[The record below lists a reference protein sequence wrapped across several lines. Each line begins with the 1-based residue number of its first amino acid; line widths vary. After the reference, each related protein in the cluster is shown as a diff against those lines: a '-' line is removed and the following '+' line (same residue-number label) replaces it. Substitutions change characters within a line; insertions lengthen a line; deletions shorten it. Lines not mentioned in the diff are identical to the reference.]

1 MILLC
6 LALIPFLVG
15 NGVSC
20 RLMVLDLG
28 EFMGLDGRETGS
40 ENAVNG
46 RLFWN
51 SALSSLI

>member
-15 NGVSC
+15 NGVYC

-46 RLFWN
+46 RLFRN